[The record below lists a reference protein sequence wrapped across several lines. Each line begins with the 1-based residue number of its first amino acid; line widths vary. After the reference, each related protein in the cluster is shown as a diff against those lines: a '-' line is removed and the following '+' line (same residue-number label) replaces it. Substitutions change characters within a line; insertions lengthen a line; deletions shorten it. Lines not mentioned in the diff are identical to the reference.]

1 VRYRSLLG
9 NATYTSVHRPRRPVG
24 VWLPTTLRLIDLNH
38 LGIVNRRTHTLG
50 TLTRLSTLR
59 PRETRCPT
67 NPPGK
72 CLRKSFR
79 LTKSPKDRRVVGY
92 AIDPIAIALFR
103 FQKSGDYIGDPA
115 TRRNFVPQVADVGWG
130 HVEATSERGSKR
142 PHGSTIK
149 SFLDEHGHI
158 PLRVVEV
165 RSLTRLLIGFILK
178 SSTATRSGNI
188 RLTA

>member
-1 VRYRSLLG
+1 MRYRSLLG
-9 NATYTSVHRPRRPVG
+9 NATYTSVHRPRRLVG

-38 LGIVNRRTHTLG
+38 LGIVNRRAHTLG

-92 AIDPIAIALFR
+92 AIDPIAISLLR

-115 TRRNFVPQVADVGWG
+115 TRRNFVPQVAEVGWG
-130 HVEATSERGSKR
+130 HGEATSERGSKR

-149 SFLDEHGHI
+149 SFLGEHGHI

-165 RSLTRLLIGFILK
+165 RSMTRLLIGFILN
-178 SSTATRSGNI
+178 SSTATRSRNI